1 MKVILA
7 ETAGFCYGVERAVN
21 LARETAKARG
31 GAMLGSIVHN
41 AGVVRE
47 IEDLG
52 MRLITSPDQ
61 AKAGETV
68 LIRAHGESRAT
79 LDALRERGAEVVS
92 AVCPHVER
100 IRKLAQEAEHEG
112 RRVILLCP
120 NHSTDL
126 DPVLIGLCLPLDYHL
141 HFMAKAELFDNRALA
156 WLIRTLGAF
165 PVQRDGKDIQSIKTA
180 MQVLHKGE
188 NLLIFPEGTTIRG
201 GVGYHDGLPAHAHAG
216 IAMIGVRTGAT
227 LVPVFCDGQKKPFH
241 KTRIIFGEP
250 YVPEVTGRRG
260 TSEELQA
267 IADEMLR
274 QAYALGGQQVGGAPL

>member
-1 MKVILA
+1 MMHRIFFAFIWIIGRVLLWIYRVDVKGL
-7 ETAGFCYGVERAVN
+7 EN
-21 LARETAKARG
+21 LPKH
-31 GAMLGSIVHN
+31 SV
-41 AGVVRE
+41 
-47 IEDLG
+47 
-52 MRLITSPDQ
+52 
-61 AKAGETV
+61 
-68 LIRAHGESRAT
+68 
-79 LDALRERGAEVVS
+79 
-92 AVCPHVER
+92 
-100 IRKLAQEAEHEG
+100 
-112 RRVILLCP
+112 LLCP

-216 IAMIGVRTGAT
+216 IAMIG
-227 LVPVFCDGQKKPFH
+227 
-241 KTRIIFGEP
+241 EP

>member
-112 RRVILLCP
+112 RRVILIGERHHPEVQGIAGWC
-120 NHSTDL
+120 S
-126 DPVLIGLCLPLDYHL
+126 DP
-141 HFMAKAELFDNRALA
+141 
-156 WLIRTLGAF
+156 
-165 PVQRDGKDIQSIKTA
+165 
-180 MQVLHKGE
+180 
-188 NLLIFPEGTTIRG
+188 LIFENVQEVQKYLQEHPDFAQ
-201 GVGYHDGLPAHAHAG
+201 YHAG
-216 IAMIGVRTGAT
+216 AND
-227 LVPVFCDGQKKPFH
+227 LHSC
-241 KTRIIFGEP
+241 
-250 YVPEVTGRRG
+250 
-260 TSEELQA
+260 
-267 IADEMLR
+267 
-274 QAYALGGQQVGGAPL
+274 ALGKLREISKKTVYKSENQ

>member
-1 MKVILA
+1 MRPYWEVGRRLLWPI
-7 ETAGFCYGVERAVN
+7 TYGLFRMRRMGREN
-21 LARETAKARG
+21 L
-31 GAMLGSIVHN
+31 
-41 AGVVRE
+41 
-47 IEDLG
+47 
-52 MRLITSPDQ
+52 P
-61 AKAGETV
+61 
-68 LIRAHGESRAT
+68 AHGPT
-79 LDALRERGAEVVS
+79 LIICNHLSTKDPPLVGMA
-92 AVCPHVER
+92 
-100 IRKLAQEAEHEG
+100 AQP
-112 RRVILLCP
+112 RFM
-120 NHSTDL
+120 
-126 DPVLIGLCLPLDYHL
+126 

>member
-1 MKVILA
+1 MMHRIFFAFIWIIGRVLLWIYRVDVKGL
-7 ETAGFCYGVERAVN
+7 EN
-21 LARETAKARG
+21 LPKH
-31 GAMLGSIVHN
+31 SV
-41 AGVVRE
+41 
-47 IEDLG
+47 
-52 MRLITSPDQ
+52 
-61 AKAGETV
+61 
-68 LIRAHGESRAT
+68 
-79 LDALRERGAEVVS
+79 
-92 AVCPHVER
+92 
-100 IRKLAQEAEHEG
+100 
-112 RRVILLCP
+112 LLCP

-227 LVPVFCDGQKKPFH
+227 LVPVFCDGQKSPSIKRTSSSASRMCLRSRAAAARP
-241 KTRIIFGEP
+241 KNCRPSPTKCCVRPTRSAASRWEA
-250 YVPEVTGRRG
+250 RRCEG
-260 TSEELQA
+260 HLS
-267 IADEMLR
+267 
-274 QAYALGGQQVGGAPL
+274 

>member
-1 MKVILA
+1 MMHRIFFAFIWIIGRVLLWIYRVDVKGL
-7 ETAGFCYGVERAVN
+7 EN
-21 LARETAKARG
+21 LPKH
-31 GAMLGSIVHN
+31 SV
-41 AGVVRE
+41 
-47 IEDLG
+47 
-52 MRLITSPDQ
+52 
-61 AKAGETV
+61 
-68 LIRAHGESRAT
+68 
-79 LDALRERGAEVVS
+79 
-92 AVCPHVER
+92 
-100 IRKLAQEAEHEG
+100 
-112 RRVILLCP
+112 LLCP

-188 NLLIFPEGTTIRG
+188 NLLIFPEG
-201 GVGYHDGLPAHAHAG
+201 
-216 IAMIGVRTGAT
+216 
-227 LVPVFCDGQKKPFH
+227 
-241 KTRIIFGEP
+241 